1 MIFFDVCRMLIRGRN
16 PSWITCC
23 VTENAPEM
31 TACDAITVAMV
42 ASTTIAFWP
51 VCPPGTRKKNG
62 FTIVAGCARISAP
75 WPM

>member
-1 MIFFDVCRMLIRGRN
+1 MLMRGRN

-23 VTENAPEM
+23 VTENAPEI
-31 TACDAITVAMV
+31 TACDAITVASV

-51 VCPPGTRKKNG
+51 VWPPGTRKKNG
-62 FTIVAGCARISAP
+62 FDAVSGRDMIRAP